1 MKKVEIV
8 IPIYYGNANE
18 IESSIKTQIEFYNK
32 NLNNYNWKIIIGIN
46 GPKEDILEKVEH
58 LSKKYKNVTY
68 NYIKKQGRG
77 ETLSKTFVNSKADF
91 ICYMDVDLSTDLEA
105 LPRMLKGLE
114 EGYESG
120 GSGI

>member
-46 GPKEDILEKVEH
+46 GPKEGILEKVEH

-68 NYIKKQGRG
+68 DYIEKQGRG
-77 ETLSKTFVNSKADF
+77 KTLSKTFVNSKADF

-114 EGYESG
+114 EGYDLVV
-120 GSGI
+120 GS